1 MFFTGLWHTIVRY
14 CEMRSTVD
22 YSSASASTD
31 VEHSE
36 VMLMPTVA
44 DYDVVSGSKVSLTLD
59 GERVRE
65 FVIGLEP

>member
-1 MFFTGLWHTIVRY
+1 
-14 CEMRSTVD
+14 MRSTVD